1 MSESTPTQCLLRE
14 LAAAMAEDAAV
25 KAVHLDPRH
34 RRVSFAFSPGLPTA
48 DSEARLRAIVA
59 AHEPSPEDCAPDKG
73 GWRTVCTLC
82 EPNGTGSAPTG
93 LPTGIALRREK
104 GGIVTL
110 EKASCP
116 TGPLFWR
123 WTEANWPK
131 LSARATPDTSED
143 HDPDEWK
150 QALALAIICGLFAAA
165 AIVLEKWIP
174 GAPAWLPMAFYAIAY
189 VTGAWHPAEEVLELL
204 HKRILDVH
212 FLMLAVAAGAA
223 FIGFWWEGALLLF
236 LFSLSGALEHLA
248 LARTKKEIQSLF
260 KDAPKEATL
269 LENGQERRVP
279 VESLKTGMR
288 LRVRPGD
295 QFPVD
300 AEVLSGASAADE
312 SSLTGESVMVDK
324 NTGDKVFGGTLN
336 GWGSLELRVTR
347 PSSESA
353 LARII
358 RLIREAQESKAPAQ
372 RLTDKFGTPYTYGI
386 LGLSLAMFFIWWLA
400 LGIPAFATSEAHG
413 NSAFYRAMTLLV
425 VASPCALV
433 LSIPSAIL
441 AGIAAGAKRG
451 VLFRGGAAIEN
462 LAQITRVALDKTGTL
477 TTGEMTVDR
486 IDLSQ
491 GDNSA
496 SLLTIAAAL
505 AHHSAHPV
513 SRAIV
518 SSWRKSAG
526 ESASLPEIADFRSV
540 SGYGLEGRYNGQTVR
555 LGRRSYFENEPWV
568 QATPESAIG
577 ETETFISVG
586 SHLKGRIIMRDT
598 VRPSGKP
605 LLEKLHAAGLT
616 VTMLTGDKKEA
627 AALVASQVGL
637 RDFRAELHPEDK
649 VAAIRQWSA
658 NGEKV
663 AMVGDGVNDA
673 PSLAA
678 AHVAV
683 GMGLRGSDAVLEQAD
698 IILTRDRLENF
709 YLAYDLSRKARRII
723 NQNLAISL
731 GVIAILVLSALGSF
745 VPLPIGVLG
754 HEGSTV
760 IVVLNSLR
768 LLFYKSEIH

>member
-1 MSESTPTQCLLRE
+1 MSEGNVSQCLLRE

-25 KAVHLDPRH
+25 KAIHLDAKQRK
-34 RRVSFAFSPGLPTA
+34 VAFAFAPGVVDA
-48 DSEARLRAIVA
+48 EIEARLRDIVA
-59 AHEPSPEDCAPDKG
+59 THEPSADDCAPDKG
-73 GWRTVCTLC
+73 GWRTVCSVC
-82 EPNGTGSAPTG
+82 EAAGDGRDVSG
-93 LPTGIALRREK
+93 LPAGIVLRKGK

-123 WTEANWPK
+123 WKDANWPK
-131 LSARATPDTSED
+131 LSARATHTHSEE

-150 QALALAIICGLFAAA
+150 QALALAGVCGVFAVI

-174 GAPAWLPMAFYAIAY
+174 GTPAWLPMACYAIAY
-189 VTGAWHPAEEVLELL
+189 VTGAWHPAEEVFELL
-204 HKRILDVH
+204 RKRILDVH

-223 FIGFWWEGALLLF
+223 FIGHWWEGALLLF

-248 LARTKKEIQSLF
+248 LARTRKEIQSLF
-260 KDAPKEATL
+260 KEAPKEATI
-269 LENGQERRVP
+269 LENGEERRVP
-279 VESLKTGMR
+279 VESLSAGMR
-288 LRVRPGD
+288 LLVRPGD

-300 AEVLSGASAADE
+300 AEVMAGSSAADE
-312 SSLTGESVMVDK
+312 STLTGESAMVDK
-324 NTGDKVFGGTLN
+324 KVGDKVFGGTLN
-336 GWGSLELRVTR
+336 GWGSLELEVLR

-353 LARII
+353 LSRII
-358 RLIREAQESKAPAQ
+358 RLIQEAQESKAPAQ

-386 LGLSLAMFFIWWLA
+386 LGLSTLMFFVWWLVF
-400 LGIPAFATSEAHG
+400 GVPAFATTEAFG

-462 LAQITRVALDKTGTL
+462 LAEVTHVALDKTGTL
-477 TTGEMTVDR
+477 TTGEMSVERVD
-486 IDLSQ
+486 IYQ
-491 GDNSA
+491 GDDKDA
-496 SLLTIAAAL
+496 LLRIAAAL
-505 AHHSAHPV
+505 SHHSAHPV

-518 SSWRKSAG
+518 NSWRKSAG
-526 ESASLPEIADFRSV
+526 EKAVFAEITDFRSV
-540 SGYGLEGRYNGQTVR
+540 SGYGLEGRFQGQFVR
-555 LGRRSYFENEPWV
+555 LGRRSYFEGETWV
-568 QATPESAIG
+568 QSTPESAIG

-586 SHLKGRIIMRDT
+586 DQLRGRIITRDT
-598 VRPSGKP
+598 VRSSGQY
-605 LLEKLHAAGLT
+605 LLDKLHAAGLT

-627 AALVASQVGL
+627 AALVAEQVGL

-649 VAAIRQWSA
+649 VAAIREWSA
-658 NGEKV
+658 KGEKV

-683 GMGLRGSDAVLEQAD
+683 GMGLRGSGAVLEQAD
-698 IILTRDRLENF
+698 VILTRDRLEKF

-723 NQNLAISL
+723 HQNLAVSL

-768 LLFYKSEIH
+768 LLFYKSEI